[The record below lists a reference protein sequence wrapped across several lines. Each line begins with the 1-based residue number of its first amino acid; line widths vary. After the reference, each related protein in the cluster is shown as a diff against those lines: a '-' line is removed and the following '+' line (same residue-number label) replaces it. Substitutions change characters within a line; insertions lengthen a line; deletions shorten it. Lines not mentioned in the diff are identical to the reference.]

1 MMNLVFVLLVLKL
14 YLLQLRIEP
23 LDLSL
28 EAGLVRWLIMFGEL
42 WLLVVLNKR
51 SDEGRIAIL
60 LSKQVHG

>member
-1 MMNLVFVLLVLKL
+1 MNLVFVLLVLKL